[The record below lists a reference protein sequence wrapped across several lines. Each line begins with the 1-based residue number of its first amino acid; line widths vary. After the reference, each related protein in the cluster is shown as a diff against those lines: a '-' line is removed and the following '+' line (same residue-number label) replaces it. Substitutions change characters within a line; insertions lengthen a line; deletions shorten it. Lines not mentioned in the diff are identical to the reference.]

1 MASFFVVLLLL
12 AGCEAPSREILIQ
25 GQTMGTTYSVK
36 YVDNGSV
43 EEALLVKK
51 IAQLLEHLDASMS
64 TYQKASELNALNDAA
79 VGETV
84 AVSAEMWQVLLI
96 AERVFETTDGA
107 FDPTVGPLVD
117 LWGFGP
123 LDSHDVIPSQLEI
136 DALRS
141 NLGFHHL
148 KFLPSRQSVEK
159 TAPIRIDLSA
169 IAKGFAAERVAEL
182 LLELE
187 VANFLVEVGG
197 ELRGAGVNQG
207 GEPWRVAVEVP
218 ALTRGN
224 IQRVIAVMNQGV
236 ATSGDYRNYFE
247 RDGVR
252 YSHTIDPRTGR
263 PIRHNLASVT
273 VIRKDATEADALATA
288 YMVLGADKAL
298 AMANRDN
305 IATLLLVRKGDEF
318 VELSSDAFI
327 DYIDTQDTK

>member
-1 MASFFVVLLLL
+1 M
-12 AGCEAPSREILIQ
+12 Q

-36 YVDNGSV
+36 YVDNGKV
-43 EEALLVKK
+43 EESLLVKK
-51 IAQLLEHLDASMS
+51 IAQLLEYLDSSMS
-64 TYQKASELNALNDAA
+64 TYQAGSELNALNNAA
-79 VGETV
+79 VGEAIV
-84 AVSAEMWQVLLI
+84 VSGELWQILLI
-96 AERVFETTDGA
+96 AERLFQTTGGA

-123 LDSHDVIPSQLEI
+123 LDTHDVIPSQLEI
-136 DALRS
+136 SALRS
-141 NLGFHHL
+141 NVGFQHL

-159 TAPIRIDLSA
+159 MAAIRIDLSA

-197 ELRGAGVNQG
+197 ELRGAGLNQG
-207 GEPWRVAVEVP
+207 GDPWRVAVEVP
-218 ALTRGN
+218 ALARGG
-224 IQRVIAVMNQGV
+224 IQRVIPVMDRGV

-273 VIRKDATEADALATA
+273 VIRKDASEADALATA
-288 YMVLGADKAL
+288 YMVLGADEAL
-298 AMANRDN
+298 EMANRDN
-305 IATLLLVRKGDEF
+305 VATLLLVKNGDEF
-318 VELSSDAFI
+318 AELSSNAFV
-327 DYIDTQDTK
+327 DYIASQ

>member
-12 AGCEAPSREILIQ
+12 AGCEAPSREVLIQ

-51 IAQLLEHLDASMS
+51 IAQVLEHLDSSMS
-64 TYQKASELNALNDAA
+64 TYQKSSELNALNDAA
-79 VGETV
+79 VGKAV
-84 AVSAEMWQVLLI
+84 PVSAEMWQVLLI
-96 AERVFETTDGA
+96 AERVFQTTAGA

-123 LDSHDVIPSQLEI
+123 IDTDDVIPSQLEI

-169 IAKGFAAERVAEL
+169 IAKGFAAERVADL

-187 VANFLVEVGG
+187 IANFLVEIGG
-197 ELRGAGVNQG
+197 ELRGAGVNQSG
-207 GEPWRVAVEVP
+207 DPWRVAVEVP
-218 ALTRGN
+218 ALTKGD
-224 IQRVIAVMNQGV
+224 IQRVIAVINEGV

-263 PIRHNLASVT
+263 PISHNLASAT
-273 VIRKDATEADALATA
+273 VISKDATEADALATA

-305 IATLLLVRKGDEF
+305 VATLLLVKKGDEF

-327 DYIDTQDTK
+327 GYMDTQDTK

>member
-12 AGCEAPSREILIQ
+12 SGCEAPSREVLMQ

-36 YVDNGSV
+36 YVDNGKV
-43 EEALLVKK
+43 EESLLVKK
-51 IAQLLEHLDASMS
+51 IAQLLEYLDSSMS
-64 TYQKASELNALNDAA
+64 TYQAGSELNALNNAA
-79 VGETV
+79 VGEAIV
-84 AVSAEMWQVLLI
+84 VSGELWQILLI
-96 AERVFETTDGA
+96 AERLFQTTGGA

-123 LDSHDVIPSQLEI
+123 LDTHDVIPSQLEI
-136 DALRS
+136 SALRS
-141 NLGFHHL
+141 NVGFQHL

-159 TAPIRIDLSA
+159 MAAIRIDLSA

-197 ELRGAGVNQG
+197 ELRGAGLNQG
-207 GEPWRVAVEVP
+207 GDPWRVAVEVP
-218 ALTRGN
+218 ALARGG
-224 IQRVIAVMNQGV
+224 IQRVIPVMDRGV

-273 VIRKDATEADALATA
+273 VIRKDASEADALATA
-288 YMVLGADKAL
+288 YMVLGADEAL

-305 IATLLLVRKGDEF
+305 VATLLLVKNGDEF
-318 VELSSDAFI
+318 AELSSNAFV
-327 DYIDTQDTK
+327 DYIASQ

>member
-12 AGCEAPSREILIQ
+12 SGCEAPSREVLLQ

-36 YVDNGSV
+36 YVDNGKV
-43 EEALLVKK
+43 EESLLVKK
-51 IAQLLEHLDASMS
+51 IAQLLEYLDSSMS
-64 TYQKASELNALNDAA
+64 TYQAGSELNALNNAA
-79 VGETV
+79 VGEAIV
-84 AVSAEMWQVLLI
+84 VSGELWQILLI
-96 AERVFETTDGA
+96 AERLFQTTGGA

-123 LDSHDVIPSQLEI
+123 LDTHDVIPSQLEI
-136 DALRS
+136 SALRS
-141 NLGFHHL
+141 NVGFQHL

-159 TAPIRIDLSA
+159 MAAIRIDLSA

-197 ELRGAGVNQG
+197 ELRGAGLNQG
-207 GEPWRVAVEVP
+207 GDPWRVAVEVP
-218 ALTRGN
+218 ALARGG
-224 IQRVIAVMNQGV
+224 IQRVIPVMDRGV

-273 VIRKDATEADALATA
+273 VIRKDASEADALATA
-288 YMVLGADKAL
+288 YMVLGADEAL

-305 IATLLLVRKGDEF
+305 VATLLLVKNGDEF
-318 VELSSDAFI
+318 AELSSNAFV
-327 DYIDTQDTK
+327 DYIASQ

>member
-1 MASFFVVLLLL
+1 MASFFVILLLL
-12 AGCEAPSREILIQ
+12 TGCEAPNREVLLQ

-36 YVDNGSV
+36 YVDNVNV
-43 EEALLVKK
+43 EESLLVKK
-51 IAQLLEHLDASMS
+51 IAQLLEYLDNSMS
-64 TYQKASELNALNDAA
+64 TYQAASELNALNAAA
-79 VGETV
+79 VGEAI
-84 AVSAEMWQVLLI
+84 AVSGELWQVLLI
-96 AERVFETTDGA
+96 AERVFQRTDGA

-123 LDSHDVIPSQLEI
+123 LDTRDAIPSQLQI

-141 NLGFHHL
+141 NIGFQHL

-159 TAPIRIDLSA
+159 MAAIRIDLSA

-182 LLELE
+182 LLELQ

-197 ELRGAGVNQG
+197 ELRGAGLNQG
-207 GEPWRVAVEVP
+207 GDPWRVAVEVP
-218 ALTRGN
+218 ALVRGG
-224 IQRVIAVMNQGV
+224 IQQVIAVMDRGV

-263 PIRHNLASVT
+263 PISHNLASVT

-288 YMVLGADKAL
+288 YMVLGAGEAL
-298 AMANRDN
+298 AMANRDSV
-305 IATLLLVRKGDEF
+305 ATLLLVKSGDEF
-318 VELSSDAFI
+318 AEFSSDAFI
-327 DYIDTQDTK
+327 DYIASQ